1 MPFTIALSGLNA
13 ASADL
18 RVIGNNVANSSTTGY
33 KSSRAEFA
41 DIFASS
47 NLGVTANAI
56 GNGVRVSSVTQQFT
70 QGNISF
76 TDNNLDLA
84 ISGQGFFRL
93 NDNGTTAYTRAGAF
107 GIDRDGYVVNSQNQ
121 RLTAFLADT
130 SGNITGGLGD
140 LQLSTADLPPQAT
153 TSVSLAANLDS
164 TEPAITIPF
173 DRADPTTYNSSTSI
187 TVYDSLGNPLLMTT
201 YYQKQPA
208 PANTWNQYAYL
219 TEPDGTVD
227 EMIPAGGVSGDP
239 VVMSFDNSGALTAV
253 VPNTGSPTVA
263 DYSPVALGT
272 GAANLTMTNSLTNV
286 SQFGGP
292 FAVTALDQDGF
303 ATGRLSGVD
312 IGETGIVT
320 ARYTN
325 GQSRTLAQVAMANFT
340 NPTGLR
346 QLGDTSWIETFDSG
360 VPLVSAPGSGSLGLL
375 QSGALESSNVEITE
389 QLVNMI
395 TAQRNFQANAQVIST
410 ADTVTQTIIN
420 IR

>member
-93 NDNGTTAYTRAGAF
+93 NDNGTTAYSRAGAF
-107 GIDRDGYVVNSQNQ
+107 GVDRDGYVVNSQSQ
-121 RLTAFLADT
+121 RLTAFQAD
-130 SGNITGGLGD
+130 SNGNITGGLGD
-140 LQLSTADLPPQAT
+140 LQLSTGDLPPQS
-153 TSVSLAANLDS
+153 TSTVTMSANLDS
-164 TEPAITIPF
+164 TQAAVTAPF
-173 DRADPTTYNSSTSI
+173 NRTDPTTYNNSTSVS
-187 TVYDSLGNPLLMTT
+187 VYDSLGNPLLMTT
-201 YYQKQPA
+201 YYQKQA
-208 PANTWNQYAYL
+208 TPANTWNQYSYI

-239 VVMSFDNSGALTAV
+239 AVMSFDNSGVLTSV

-263 DYSPVALGT
+263 NYAAVALGT
-272 GAANLTMTNSLTNV
+272 GAANLTMTNTLSNV
-286 SQFGGP
+286 TQFGSS

-303 ATGRLSGVD
+303 STGRLSGVD

-346 QLGDTSWIETFDSG
+346 QLGDTTWVETFDSG
-360 VPLVSAPGSGSLGLL
+360 VPLVSAPGSGSQGLL
-375 QSGALESSNVEITE
+375 QSGALESSNVQITE

-410 ADTVTQTIIN
+410 ADTITQTIIN

>member
-13 ASADL
+13 ASSDL

-47 NLGVTANAI
+47 NLGVTNNAI

-107 GIDRDGYVVNSQNQ
+107 GIDRNGYVVNNQNQ
-121 RLTAFLADT
+121 RLTAYQAD
-130 SGNITGGLGD
+130 SAGNITGGLGD
-140 LQLSTADLPPQAT
+140 LQLSTSDLPPQAT
-153 TSVSLAANLDS
+153 SNVLLSANLDS
-164 TEPAITIPF
+164 TEAAITIPF
-173 DRADPTTYNSSTSI
+173 DNTDPTTYNSSTSV

-201 YYQKQPA
+201 YYQKQAA

-219 TEPDGTVD
+219 TEPSGTVN
-227 EMIPAGGVSGDP
+227 EMIPAGGVAGDP
-239 VVMSFDNSGALTAV
+239 IVMSFDNGGALTGV
-253 VPNTGSPTVA
+253 VPNTGSPAVA
-263 DYSPVALGT
+263 SYAAVALGT
-272 GAANLTMTNSLTNV
+272 GAANLTLTNSLTNV
-286 SQFGGP
+286 TQFGGP

-303 ATGRLSGVD
+303 STGRLSGVD

-320 ARYTN
+320 ARFTN

-346 QLGDTSWIETFDSG
+346 QLGNTSWIETYDSG

-410 ADTVTQTIIN
+410 ADTITQTIIN

>member
-13 ASADL
+13 ASSDL

-56 GNGVRVSSVTQQFT
+56 GAGVRVSSVTQQFT

-107 GIDRDGYVVNSQNQ
+107 GVDRDGYVVNGQSQ
-121 RLTAFLADT
+121 RLTAFQADNN
-130 SGNITGGLGD
+130 GNITGGLGD
-140 LQLSTADLPPQAT
+140 LQLSTGDLPPQASS
-153 TSVSLAANLDS
+153 SVTMSANLDS
-164 TEPAITIPF
+164 TQAAVTAPF
-173 DRADPTTYNSSTSI
+173 DRTDPTTYNNSTSV

-201 YYQKQPA
+201 YYQKQAA
-208 PANTWNQYAYL
+208 PANSWDQYAYI
-219 TEPDGTVD
+219 TEPDGTVN

-239 VVMSFDNSGALTAV
+239 VVMTFNNSGSLTGV

-263 DYSPVALGT
+263 NYAAVALGT
-272 GAANLTMTNSLTNV
+272 GAANLTVTNTLANV
-286 SQFGGP
+286 TQFGSA

-303 ATGRLSGVD
+303 STGRLSGVD

-346 QLGDTSWIETFDSG
+346 QLGDTTWVETFDSG
-360 VPLVSAPGSGSLGLL
+360 VPLVSAPGSGSQGLL
-375 QSGALESSNVEITE
+375 QSGALESSNVQITE

-410 ADTVTQTIIN
+410 ADTITQTIIN

>member
-13 ASADL
+13 ASSDL

-70 QGNISF
+70 QGNIGF

-93 NDNGTTAYTRAGAF
+93 NDNGTTAYSRAGAF
-107 GIDRDGYVVNSQNQ
+107 GVDRNGFVVNSQNQ
-121 RLTAFLADT
+121 RLTAFLAD
-130 SGNITGGLGD
+130 SNGNITGGLGD
-140 LQLSTADLPPQAT
+140 LQLSTADLPPAAT

-173 DRADPTTYNSSTSI
+173 DRTDPTTFTSSTSL
-187 TVYDSLGNPLLMTT
+187 TVYDSLGNPLLMTM

-208 PANTWNQYAYL
+208 SNTWNQYTYL
-219 TEPDGTVD
+219 TEPDGTVT
-227 EMIPAGGVSGDP
+227 EMLPAGGAAGDP
-239 VVMSFDNSGALTAV
+239 VVITFDNSGTLTTV
-253 VPNTGSPTVA
+253 TPNTGTPTTA
-263 DYSPVALGT
+263 SFDPVALGT
-272 GAANLTMTNSLTNV
+272 GAAAFNTTMALNNV
-286 SQFGGP
+286 SQYGSAFS
-292 FAVTALDQDGF
+292 VTALDQDGF
-303 ATGRLSGVD
+303 STGRLSGVD

-325 GQSRTLAQVAMANFT
+325 GQSRTLAQIATANFT

-346 QLGDTSWIETFDSG
+346 QLGDTTWVETFDSG
-360 VPLVSAPGSGSLGLL
+360 VPLVAAPGSGSLGLI

-410 ADTVTQTIIN
+410 ADTITQTIIN

>member
-13 ASADL
+13 ASSDL
-18 RVIGNNVANSSTTGY
+18 RVIGNNVANASTTGY

-107 GIDRDGYVVNSQNQ
+107 GIDRDGFVVNSQNQ
-121 RLTAFLADT
+121 RLTAFLAD
-130 SGNITGGLGD
+130 SNGNITGGLGD

-153 TSVSLAANLDS
+153 TTVSLAANLDS
-164 TEPAITIPF
+164 TQSAITIPF
-173 DRADPTTYNSSTSI
+173 DSTDPSTYNSSTSV

-201 YYQKQPA
+201 YYQKQAA
-208 PANTWNQYAYL
+208 PANTWNQYASL
-219 TEPDGTVD
+219 TEPDGTIN
-227 EMIPAGGVSGDP
+227 EMIPAGGVAGDP
-239 VVMSFDNSGALTAV
+239 VVMSFDNSGALTGV
-253 VPNTGSPTVA
+253 VPNTGTPTVA

-272 GAANLTMTNSLTNV
+272 GAANLTLTNTLTNV
-286 SQFGGP
+286 TQFGGA
-292 FAVTALDQDGF
+292 FAVTALDQNGF
-303 ATGRLSGVD
+303 STGRLSGVD

-320 ARYTN
+320 ARFTN
-325 GQSRTLAQVAMANFT
+325 GQSRTLAQVATANFT

-410 ADTVTQTIIN
+410 ADTITQTIIN

>member
-13 ASADL
+13 ASSDL

-41 DIFASS
+41 DIFATS
-47 NLGVTANAI
+47 NLGVTNNAI
-56 GNGVRVSSVTQQFT
+56 GNGVRVSSITQQFS

-107 GIDRDGYVVNSQNQ
+107 GIDRNGFVVNSQSQ
-121 RLTAFLADT
+121 RLTAFQADNN
-130 SGNITGGLGD
+130 GNITGGLGD
-140 LQLSTADLPPQAT
+140 LQLSTGDLPPSAT
-153 TSVSLAANLDS
+153 SSVTMAANLDS
-164 TEPAITIPF
+164 TQAAITAPF
-173 DRADPTTYNSSTSI
+173 NSTDPTTYNNSTSV

-201 YYQKQPA
+201 YYQKQAA
-208 PANTWNQYAYL
+208 PGNTWNQYAYL
-219 TEPDGTVD
+219 TEPDGTVN

-239 VVMSFDNSGALTAV
+239 AVMTFNNAGALV
-253 VPNTGSPTVA
+253 NVIPNTGSPGVA
-263 DYSPVALGT
+263 NYTPVALGT
-272 GAANLTMTNSLTNV
+272 GAANLTVTNTLANV
-286 SQFGGP
+286 TQFGSA
-292 FAVTALDQDGF
+292 FAVTSLDQDGF
-303 ATGRLSGVD
+303 STGRLSGVD

-346 QLGDTSWIETFDSG
+346 QLGDTTWVETYDSG
-360 VPLVSAPGSGSLGLL
+360 VPLVSAPGSGSQGLL

-410 ADTVTQTIIN
+410 ADTITQTIIN
-420 IR
+420 MR